1 MKKFLLAVFVILFG
15 MGVSAAYAA
24 YAANAITTG
33 NVNLRSGP
41 GVKYAKRSTIPAGY
55 RLDVGRCRGNWC
67 RVSSARGT
75 GWISSR
81 YIAFKHSAARRHVAQ
96 RRVIVAPP
104 LFSIYIG
111 RSYHRPRYYYRS
123 YYPPRPYYSRY
134 RPYRAYRR

>member
-1 MKKFLLAVFVILFG
+1 MKRFLLAVFIVFFG
-15 MGVSAAYAA
+15 AGVPAA

-33 NVNLRSGP
+33 SVNLRSGP

-75 GWISSR
+75 GWVSAR
-81 YIAFKHSAARRHVAQ
+81 YIAFNQGTAHRRTAK

-111 RSYHRPRYYYRS
+111 PSYHRPRYYYRS
-123 YYPPRPYYSRY
+123 HYRPRPYYSRHHRHY
-134 RPYRAYRR
+134 RGYRRR